1 MTTAIFIKTWSG
13 DLPWLEYCM
22 RSIRKYASGISEIVI
37 AADESCIRNVYPMA
51 GDAVVV
57 SVADWDNGYIQ
68 QQWIKMNADLFADA
82 DQILFV
88 DSDCIFHTP
97 FSPESFMRDEKPV
110 LMKTRYGNLGGAEAW
125 RQITES
131 FIGWSVEFE
140 YMRRL
145 PWMYH
150 ADSLRGFREM
160 FPNLHAHLSSLSDR
174 SFSEFNA
181 LGVFIERFES
191 EKYYVTDTEVWVPE
205 SVAKQ
210 FWSWGGITP
219 AIKSEIE
226 GYLNA
231 I

>member
-13 DLPWLEYCM
+13 DLPWLEYCLH
-22 RSIRKYASGISEIVI
+22 SIRKHSSGISEVVI
-37 AADESCIRNVYPMA
+37 AADLSCIEDVFPIA
-51 GDAVVV
+51 GDAKVYP
-57 SVADWDNGYIQ
+57 VADWDNGYIQ
-68 QQWIKMNADLFADA
+68 QQWVKINADLYTDA

-88 DSDCIFHTP
+88 DSDCVFHTP
-97 FSPESFMRDEKPV
+97 FTPESFMRENKPV

-125 RQITES
+125 HVITER
-131 FIGWSVEFE
+131 FCGWPIEFE

-145 PWMYH
+145 PWMYR
-150 ADSLRGFREM
+150 ADSLKNFRAM
-160 FPNLHAHLSSLSDR
+160 FTDLYHHLRSLKDR

-181 LGVFIERFES
+181 LGAFIERFES
-191 EKYYVTDTEVWVPE
+191 EKYYVTDTEVWIPD